1 MKNLLSLGVSAF
13 LFMAC
18 SDTGSVFEV
27 PLPGSL
33 DSEEPVSS
41 SSIVKKSS
49 ASKSKEDSESNKGE
63 DKSEYN
69 SSTGILKDL
78 RDGQT
83 YKTVEIGEGENAQ
96 IWMAENLNYAYKVQT
111 AQLDSSSFC
120 YDNESRNCESYGRMY
135 LWSAAM
141 DSAAVFSNAGEGC
154 GGVAGVNPSVQNCNI
169 SGVFR
174 SVCPKGWHLPTG
186 DEWLQLIHT
195 VNELKPDDDAG
206 RYLKS
211 KSGWKLKEGVDYNGE
226 DTFGFNVMPGGRG
239 HAGYLGRGEMEFLKM
254 GEICFFWNADKYD
267 EGSPGATG
275 FYNSTHYNYL
285 VGQMPV
291 DYHYIRCLKD

>member
-1 MKNLLSLGVSAF
+1 MKKILLWEIAFF
-13 LFMAC
+13 LFVAC
-18 SDTGSVFEV
+18 DDTTSVVEV
-27 PLPGSL
+27 PPPGHVRTKVSG
-33 DSEEPVSS
+33 EPADVSKKSS
-41 SSIVKKSS
+41 SSESAERSS
-49 ASKSKEDSESNKGE
+49 SSVD
-63 DKSEYN
+63 DRSEYDAEAG
-69 SSTGILKDL
+69 TLKDL
-78 RDGQT
+78 RDGKV
-83 YKTVEIGEGENAQ
+83 YKAIEIGEGENAQ

-211 KSGWKLKEGVDYNGE
+211 KSGWKLKEGEDYNGE
-226 DTFGFNVMPGGRG
+226 DTFGFNVMPGGSG
-239 HAGYLGRGEMEFLKM
+239 HAGYLGRGEMEFSKM
-254 GEICFFWNADKYD
+254 GEICFFWTADKYD
-267 EGSPGATG
+267 EGSPGAIG

-291 DYHYIRCLKD
+291 GYHYIRCLKD